1 MIISASRRTDIPAF
15 YSDWFMNRIKE
26 GFVLVRNPFNAKQIS
41 RISLDPAVVDC
52 IVFWTKDPSRMLDK
66 LTDLDESKY
75 NYLFQFTLTPYG
87 KEIEPNLP
95 EKNEVA
101 ATFVKLSE
109 KIGKDRVVWRYDP
122 ILITD
127 SIDRDFHYRS
137 FERLAK
143 TLAGHTDT
151 CIISFL
157 DFYAK
162 CRKRLDRLKAREMS
176 GEDIRAMAE
185 IFAAISRSCG
195 LKLETCAEE
204 IDLSHLGIEHGKCI
218 DAGRI
223 SRIIGRPL
231 AAKKDR
237 SQRECCGCVASV
249 DIGAYDTCPHNC
261 LYCYASHGSDAVSTK
276 MALHDKESPFL
287 SGVE

>member
-1 MIISASRRTDIPAF
+1 
-15 YSDWFMNRIKE
+15 MNRIKE
-26 GFVLVRNPFNAKQIS
+26 GFVLVRNPFNARQIS

-66 LTDLDESKY
+66 LIVLDQKKY

-95 EKNEVA
+95 EKNDVA

-109 KIGKDRVVWRYDP
+109 RIGKERVLWRYDP
-122 ILITD
+122 ILMTD
-127 SIDRDFHYRS
+127 TIDKDFHCRS
-137 FERLAK
+137 FERIAK
-143 TLAGHTDT
+143 ALAGHTDT

-162 CRKRLDRLKAREMS
+162 CRKRLNSLNAREMYR
-176 GEDIRAMAE
+176 EDVRVMAE
-185 IFAAISRSCG
+185 IFAPIAKAYD

-204 IDLSHLGIEHGKCI
+204 IDLSDLGIDHGKCI

-223 SRIIGRPL
+223 SKIIGRPL
-231 AAKKDR
+231 AVKKDR
-237 SQRECCGCVASV
+237 SQRERCGCIASV
-249 DIGAYDTCPHNC
+249 DIGAYNTCPHNC
-261 LYCYASHGSDAVSTK
+261 LYCYASHGSDAVSAK
-276 MALHDKESPFL
+276 MSLHDKESPFL
-287 SGVE
+287 SGTEKFLP